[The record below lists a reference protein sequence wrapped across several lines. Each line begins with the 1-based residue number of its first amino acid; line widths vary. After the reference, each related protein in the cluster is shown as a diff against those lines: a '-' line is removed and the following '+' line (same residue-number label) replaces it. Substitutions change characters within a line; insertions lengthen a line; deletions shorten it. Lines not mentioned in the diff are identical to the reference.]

1 MLTETNKNLVSH
13 LDMVFW
19 WWNKIMQKDE
29 LIQLHTFLLQ
39 LKTHLEEII
48 GTDGIEQ
55 FEIYN
60 VLNVTP
66 YQVYKSKREHTL
78 AVFTLSKGIADLLI
92 DNRFTGL
99 EKISSRL
106 EMMAERFMTE
116 KEKDLINRVEVP
128 VSSWMHH
135 HRFDRISQTC
145 HRFQSDVFC
154 KMK

>member
-1 MLTETNKNLVSH
+1 
-13 LDMVFW
+13 
-19 WWNKIMQKDE
+19 MQKDE

-128 VSSWMHH
+128 VSS
-135 HRFDRISQTC
+135 
-145 HRFQSDVFC
+145 
-154 KMK
+154 